1 MPPAWASSPTSSVVS
16 PSTVSSDS
24 DSRRTLWA
32 VGASRRASS
41 AAAGVRTRTTV
52 WELPAM
58 TWPIGA
64 SATSRP
70 RPITTRWSVVS
81 SISLIRWLE
90 TNADPADPVGV
101 QPVDG
106 LVEQHDAGVA
116 EQRGGDPQPLA
127 HPQRVRSGP
136 PSGDLVQA
144 DQAEDLLHPGP
155 GDPVAHRQ
163 GEQVAAGA
171 AARMDRPGVQQ
182 RPHDPEGRTEL
193 LVGAA
198 VDQRLPGGGPVKAE
212 DHPHRGGLAG
222 AVRAQE
228 PGHLAGLHLERQVVD
243 GEGGGRTA
251 WS

>member
-24 DSRRTLWA
+24 DSRRTLCA

-58 TWPIGA
+58 NWPIGA

-70 RPITTRWSVVS
+70 RPI
-81 SISLIRWLE
+81 
-90 TNADPADPVGV
+90 GV

-144 DQAEDLLHPGP
+144 DQAEDL
-155 GDPVAHRQ
+155 
-163 GEQVAAGA
+163 
-171 AARMDRPGVQQ
+171 
-182 RPHDPEGRTEL
+182 
-193 LVGAA
+193 
-198 VDQRLPGGGPVKAE
+198 
-212 DHPHRGGLAG
+212 
-222 AVRAQE
+222 
-228 PGHLAGLHLERQVVD
+228 
-243 GEGGGRTA
+243 
-251 WS
+251 